1 MSKSLNNNAGISMLE
16 VVITIAVIA
25 IGIMALTQLFPTSL
39 TSTKTANHET
49 TAVNLAEAKL
59 EEMMSITY
67 DEIPVGTIEA
77 KTRLATS
84 TDNWLYEYQRQTV
97 VTYVE
102 GENLSTSISDTGL
115 KKITT
120 TVYWYTAATD
130 SERQLELHLLIAD
143 K

>member
-1 MSKSLNNNAGISMLE
+1 MIE
-16 VVITIAVIA
+16 VVVTIAVIA

-39 TSTKTANHET
+39 TSTKSANHET

-59 EEMMSITY
+59 EEMMSIPY
-67 DEIPVGTIEA
+67 DEVSIGTIEP

-84 TDNWLYEYQRQTV
+84 SSEWLYNYQRQTV
-97 VTYVE
+97 VTYVD
-102 GENLSTSISDTGL
+102 GEDLTTSATDTGL

-120 TVYWYTAATD
+120 TVYWQNATTD
-130 SERQLELHLLIAD
+130 SERSTELHLLIAD